1 VTNPAAGGV
10 FDFHALELGLHRT
23 RRWPPLRARPEFPAA
38 GLDDSPCLQGP
49 SPGRCPLCSCKVVG
63 PLRERP
69 CRSNPRCAPRNTR
82 CDTRCVSVC
91 LRCNKSLEGVFACLT
106 CFFPGGELIARLLH
120 ERPCATLNFPSVPF
134 WSRTVMLHF
143 DMKLRSIVGRAHCL
157 NYYAK
162 AGLFIDL
169 CQISRIGEGAEN
181 QPGGRPD
188 CACEGFRMPAV
199 RGGATY
205 GPKLDPHERV
215 ATFRE
220 CLCSRTCD

>member
-1 VTNPAAGGV
+1 M
-10 FDFHALELGLHRT
+10 
-23 RRWPPLRARPEFPAA
+23 RWSSACIARAVGPPLGRDRNFRRSGWMIPHASKGRLPVAALYVLARSLDPCASGRADLIRVAP
-38 GLDDSPCLQGP
+38 
-49 SPGRCPLCSCKVVG
+49 
-63 PLRERP
+63 
-69 CRSNPRCAPRNTR
+69 PRNTR